1 MRIFHMADLH
11 IGKKLN
17 QAGLEP
23 DQAHML
29 EQVIQRILAQ
39 KPDVLVLAGDIYDR
53 RNPSVEAVELLDAFL
68 SKVVLDCKV
77 PVIAISGNHDSA
89 ERLGFASSILTKAG
103 LHIAGRMELPVPQT
117 ILYDQ
122 WGPVVFH
129 QLSYGDL
136 ATIKYIL
143 QTEESMDYQTAMQTV
158 LNTITLNR
166 DNHTRHVLVAHGVVA
181 AVHADDTDAEQT
193 ALDMP
198 ERSDSERELT
208 IGGTEFWTSDLLTG
222 FDYVALGH
230 LHSCQKS
237 GSERIRYAGSP
248 LKYSFS
254 EEHHRKGLLQID
266 MDGEGNI
273 TIEQLPLVP
282 LYDMRTIRG
291 NLTDLLQPEVVH
303 GADHM
308 DYIRAILTDYGELLE
323 PMARLREQY
332 PNVLLLEREQQMQA
346 EPMAQ
351 YCHADITAAQPETL
365 FAQFYRQVTG
375 GDMTDAELD
384 IVAQSFRTVREEEN

>member
-17 QAGLEP
+17 QASLDA

-29 EQVIQRILAQ
+29 GQVVQLIQTHQ
-39 KPDVLVLAGDIYDR
+39 PDVLLLAGDIYDR
-53 RNPSVEAVELLDAFL
+53 RNPSIEAVELLDDFL
-68 SKVVLDCKV
+68 SKVVLGCKV

-103 LHIAGRMELPVPQT
+103 LHIAGRMELPVPHT
-117 ILYDQ
+117 TLYDQ

-143 QTEESMDYQTAMQTV
+143 NTEEHLDYQTAMQTV
-158 LNTITLNR
+158 LGSINLDKGNR
-166 DNHTRHVLVAHGVVA
+166 TRHVLVAHGVVA
-181 AVHADDTDAEQT
+181 AVHDNDDTVP
-193 ALDMP
+193 DMP
-198 ERSDSERELT
+198 ERCDSERELT
-208 IGGTEFWTSDLLTG
+208 IGGTEFWTSDLLAG

-248 LKYSFS
+248 MKYSFS
-254 EEHHRKGLLQID
+254 EEHHTKGLLQID
-266 MDGEGNI
+266 LDGDGNI
-273 TIEQLPLVP
+273 TVEQLVLTP

-291 NLTDLLQPEVVH
+291 ELAELLQPEVVQS
-303 GADHM
+303 ANHM

-332 PNVLLLEREQQMQA
+332 PNVLLLEREQQMIA
-346 EPMAQ
+346 EPIAE
-351 YCHADITAAQPETL
+351 YTRGNIHIDQPEQL
-365 FAQFYRQVTG
+365 FTQFYRQVTG
-375 GDMTDAELD
+375 SDMTDMETD
-384 IVAQSFRTVREEEN
+384 IIAHCFRTVREGE